1 MLFNS
6 IQFVLFFPTVVA
18 LYFAFPY
25 RFRWILLLA
34 ASYLFYMAWEPGYVV
49 LIWVST
55 LVDYFAAL
63 VLGIVTQRGWR
74 RATLAISV
82 GANLGLLFFFKYYNF
97 FADTLR
103 PLLESV
109 GWTIQLP
116 YAHVMLPVGISFYT
130 FQTLSYTID
139 VYRGHT
145 RPERHLGRFA
155 LYVAFFPQL
164 VAGPI
169 ERPNNLLPQFLER
182 HEFDYDRVT
191 NGLSLMLWGFI
202 KKSVIADRLA
212 IAVESVYAN
221 PEGQTGPVLA
231 LATVLFAYQIYCDFS
246 GYTDI
251 ALGAAQVMG
260 FRLMDNFRRPYA
272 AATIAEFWRRWHIS
286 LSTWFRDYLY
296 IPLGGNRVRLARW
309 SFNILFVFLVC
320 GLWHGANWTFVV
332 WGGLHGTYL
341 LCGRLTAPVRERVA
355 ASVARRAPWVKTGL
369 SVVCTFVLVC
379 FAWIFFRADS
389 LGDAFVIVRQ
399 LPSGWS
405 GAFSAGFPAECSARM
420 GIQTSELILSL
431 CLVVFLE
438 SAQALQARLGS
449 LRDMLA
455 RQPTWLRWSVYSGAL
470 WMIFLLGVL
479 RQKEFIYFT
488 F

>member
-6 IQFVLFFPTVVA
+6 IEFVLFFPTAVA
-18 LYFAFPY
+18 FYFAFPH
-25 RFRWILLLA
+25 RFRWVLLLA

-49 LIWVST
+49 LIWASS
-55 LVDYFAAL
+55 LVDYIAAL
-63 VLGIVTQRGWR
+63 VLGAVTRRGWR
-74 RATLAISV
+74 RATLGLSIGV
-82 GANLGLLFFFKYYNF
+82 NLGLLFFFKYYNF

-103 PLLESV
+103 PLLEAA

-116 YAHVMLPVGISFYT
+116 YAHVLLPVGISFYT
-130 FQTLSYTID
+130 FQTMSYTID
-139 VYRGHT
+139 VYRNHT

-182 HEFDYDRVT
+182 HEFDYDRIT

-221 PEGQTGPVLA
+221 PESQTGPVLA
-231 LATVLFAYQIYCDFS
+231 LATILFAYQIYCDFS

-272 AATIAEFWRRWHIS
+272 ASSIADFWRRWHIS

-309 SFNILFVFLVC
+309 AVNILIVFLVC
-320 GLWHGANWTFVV
+320 GLWHGANWTFVI
-332 WGGLHGTYL
+332 WGGLHGSYML
-341 LCGRLTAPVRERVA
+341 FGRLTAPLRDRLAAPVTRRTPWIRNGLRVA
-355 ASVARRAPWVKTGL
+355 
-369 SVVCTFVLVC
+369 CTFALVC

-389 LGDAFVIVRQ
+389 LADAITIVRR
-399 LPSGWS
+399 LPFGWT
-405 GAFSAGFPAECSARM
+405 GTFAPDFLPECSAQM
-420 GIQTSELILSL
+420 GIHAPELLLSL
-431 CLVVFLE
+431 CLIAFLE
-438 SAQALQARLGS
+438 CAQVLQAHLGN
-449 LRDMLA
+449 LRDALA
-455 RQPTWLRWSVYSGAL
+455 RQPIWLRWSVYSAAL

-479 RQKEFIYFT
+479 RQKEFLYFT